1 MTTKQINTKQNKV
14 LIAFLVIVFI
24 IAVSTSVKAAPT
36 ELHPDGNT
44 AKQTTFQIQANC
56 DSGQALTYTSD
67 KGLICK
73 DEKKGSGDTT
83 QSQISKEAEEFLDI
97 INRGDEAAKLA
108 FEVDFCGES
117 KYLVGFTIEGEI
129 RCLDKSFPQLIN
141 NSCEE
146 GEVSYGF
153 EKTTGNDQ
161 LDQYETKCINLEDY
175 IVSTP
180 SSQKETQ
187 LLQNIA
193 SAISCEE
200 GDIITRLPLENVLLF
215 VGAPSD
221 DDGHTDSGAVYIF
234 KRDLDENWAQ
244 ENKISEN
251 NGTSGNIT
259 IDLDGS
265 DAFGESVSHY
275 NKTIAIGAPGDD
287 DGSTTS
293 TTDYSGAVYLFE
305 QKENG
310 DWEKQLK
317 ISDNSGGDGFLN
329 VDLSVG
335 DYFGSS
341 VSLFEDLLFVGAPK
355 NNDGGQNSGA
365 VYIFEKDSSGEWSF
379 SHKIV
384 DDVTQTTATQINLD
398 TNDSF
403 GKSVFYYRDL
413 LFIGASLDDDG
424 GTDRGAAY
432 VFEKGETSEDWS
444 FELKISDNSSGS
456 KELNISDLIN
466 EDYFGSSISYKDG
479 ELAVGAPG
487 GGKEINKGSVFTF
500 NRADDGTWTKDKK
513 ITYATSS
520 LDEFTL
526 VNVGGSSS
534 FTSGV
539 FKPGSAVANSN
550 SVIIIASSIAPNG
563 YPKGGVM
570 VLSKQING
578 SLKQEFVFTDSSSTD
593 SSLNVDLDNYD
604 EFGKSVAID
613 EYKDAGGWI
622 CKEISENEGV
632 SFEDE
637 NRVCDVLL
645 KQFAKQSN
653 SRAFSGNLNGTNTNT
668 HQILLPYK
676 TYLNYEGFV
685 YTKNSEEGIS
695 NKASVNIRKAGTSV
709 SNPILENQTLN
720 AGFYLIEV
728 SGKDTDYNYN
738 YKIEVTSIFD
748 KPQEVSFEDCK
759 FMSPEQQNNQIIN
772 NDFYVSLLSKD
783 LFNID
788 DDKKLKI
795 LSSKDATFE
804 VKPPCGSPTGTNLN
818 DQTDKDIELV
828 KANGGP
834 LDTNTKYNCNI
845 EVTSDDGDVVVKTI
859 PEFSIYDVLD
869 LNNYDEFAAD
879 IAINDSYAAFGTPGR
894 DSIINNTSNSGAV
907 YLFEKPDNSGEEW
920 QKRIEFSDNNG
931 GYGKVAVSLEKN
943 DGFGGA
949 VSLDDDTLL

>member
-1 MTTKQINTKQNKV
+1 MICLLNT
-14 LIAFLVIVFI
+14 I
-24 IAVSTSVKAAPT
+24 
-36 ELHPDGNT
+36 
-44 AKQTTFQIQANC
+44 
-56 DSGQALTYTSD
+56 
-67 KGLICK
+67 
-73 DEKKGSGDTT
+73 
-83 QSQISKEAEEFLDI
+83 
-97 INRGDEAAKLA
+97 
-108 FEVDFCGES
+108 
-117 KYLVGFTIEGEI
+117 
-129 RCLDKSFPQLIN
+129 
-141 NSCEE
+141 
-146 GEVSYGF
+146 
-153 EKTTGNDQ
+153 
-161 LDQYETKCINLEDY
+161 
-175 IVSTP
+175 TP
-180 SSQKETQ
+180 
-187 LLQNIA
+187 
-193 SAISCEE
+193 
-200 GDIITRLPLENVLLF
+200 PF
-215 VGAPSD
+215 
-221 DDGHTDSGAVYIF
+221 
-234 KRDLDENWAQ
+234 
-244 ENKISEN
+244 
-251 NGTSGNIT
+251 
-259 IDLDGS
+259 
-265 DAFGESVSHY
+265 
-275 NKTIAIGAPGDD
+275 
-287 DGSTTS
+287 
-293 TTDYSGAVYLFE
+293 
-305 QKENG
+305 
-310 DWEKQLK
+310 
-317 ISDNSGGDGFLN
+317 
-329 VDLSVG
+329 
-335 DYFGSS
+335 
-341 VSLFEDLLFVGAPK
+341 
-355 NNDGGQNSGA
+355 
-365 VYIFEKDSSGEWSF
+365 
-379 SHKIV
+379 
-384 DDVTQTTATQINLD
+384 
-398 TNDSF
+398 
-403 GKSVFYYRDL
+403 
-413 LFIGASLDDDG
+413 
-424 GTDRGAAY
+424 
-432 VFEKGETSEDWS
+432 
-444 FELKISDNSSGS
+444 
-456 KELNISDLIN
+456 
-466 EDYFGSSISYKDG
+466 
-479 ELAVGAPG
+479 
-487 GGKEINKGSVFTF
+487 
-500 NRADDGTWTKDKK
+500 
-513 ITYATSS
+513 
-520 LDEFTL
+520 
-526 VNVGGSSS
+526 
-534 FTSGV
+534 
-539 FKPGSAVANSN
+539 
-550 SVIIIASSIAPNG
+550 G
-563 YPKGGVM
+563 YP
-570 VLSKQING
+570 
-578 SLKQEFVFTDSSSTD
+578 
-593 SSLNVDLDNYD
+593 
-604 EFGKSVAID
+604 FGAID

-949 VSLDDDTLL
+949 VSLDDDTLVVGADFDDDGGGNRGAVYIFEKDSSGVWSQTLKISDNGGDGSNGKLDIDLENSDRFGSSVAYSNLGILVVGALGDDDGGSARGAVYMFSRDSSGVWSQTH